1 MAFLV
6 PFVTGALT
14 ELEIKRKQSDARAND
29 IISNVGEKVLNE
41 IDQEEKLIQK
51 ANSFKKQ
58 YAINYG
64 EQTAAVLDSAGVFDN
79 PTDVGINNALIRFF
93 GTEKYNL
100 DNFKTKVESKAK
112 EDPKNFEDL
121 TAGSF
126 IGTRK
131 TNVRERKDFVADNF
145 SNTPNVRDLL
155 LSDKQKEYTG
165 VRKLILGDRIEA
177 GQETSATSNLLEATK
192 VNQTELPTISTSFR
206 DEFGITLPKEAESFY
221 TKEDIFKLKDKALT
235 EFNNNYKNPI
245 TKSVIESNFK
255 PKKGVALEEY
265 NKLPAADKRKYL
277 LEQYQSDYINRD
289 LQTQVEQN
297 VPGAANELQTR
308 NLNSAT
314 RIAQQALQRIND
326 LEELSKTSS
335 IPDNTGTNAFD
346 PYDAT
351 LDIEKIRSLAKQQI
365 INLGIDPT
373 DVGI

>member
-93 GTEKYNL
+93 GTKKYNL

-221 TKEDIFKLKDKALT
+221 TKEDIFKLK
-235 EFNNNYKNPI
+235 E
-245 TKSVIESNFK
+245 
-255 PKKGVALEEY
+255 GVALEEY
-265 NKLPAADKRKYL
+265 NKLPVSDKRKYL

-373 DVGI
+373 EVGI